1 MALSRGLKI
10 DMRRKKILDLLA
22 QNGEVRIGELAEM
35 FDTTEVTIRSDL
47 STLESDGYLQR
58 VTGGAVQT
66 VRNLYNLDYIH
77 RSRNNLEFKRAVGM
91 AAAERIH
98 DGETLM
104 INAGVTTSA
113 VASILKS
120 KRNLSIVT
128 NSLTVAME
136 LGTVQTFR
144 VILLGGNINVQYA
157 FTYGSDALEA
167 LEHYRADHAILS
179 IDGIKADAGLTTY
192 HAEEATLDRAMMRR
206 VCATIVVAD
215 YTKIGHESFASVSA
229 LNQSIELITNECANK
244 EQIADIATKCSGVY
258 LCNDEGG
265 LARYTG

>member
-120 KRNLSIVT
+120 KFKYCYQF
-128 NSLTVAME
+128 AY
-136 LGTVQTFR
+136 
-144 VILLGGNINVQYA
+144 GG
-157 FTYGSDALEA
+157 YGAW
-167 LEHYRADHAILS
+167 Y
-179 IDGIKADAGLTTY
+179 
-192 HAEEATLDRAMMRR
+192 
-206 VCATIVVAD
+206 
-215 YTKIGHESFASVSA
+215 
-229 LNQSIELITNECANK
+229 CANVSSDFAGWK
-244 EQIADIATKCSGVY
+244 YQCAICVY
-258 LCNDEGG
+258 IWFGRVGG
-265 LARYTG
+265 AGTL